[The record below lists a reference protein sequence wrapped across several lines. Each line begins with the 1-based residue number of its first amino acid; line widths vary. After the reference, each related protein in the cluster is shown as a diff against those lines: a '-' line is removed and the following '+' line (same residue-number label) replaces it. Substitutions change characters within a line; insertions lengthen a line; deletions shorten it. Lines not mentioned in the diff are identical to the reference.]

1 MNYRTAAKIVAEYKK
16 AIRKGKEPSVD
27 FDWGKGIT
35 GYSMSQF
42 SNACRVVGT
51 SATRLREELVG
62 IQVGG
67 ERIVLSEVKNE
78 PVVEATPEP
87 VVEATPE
94 PVVVAPEP
102 VPEPVVEATPE
113 PVVEAA
119 PTISPEPAVDYSS
132 WSMRRLR
139 SKAREMGVTVPS
151 RPTKKELISAI
162 ENAE

>member
-87 VVEATPE
+87 VVEA
-94 PVVVAPEP
+94 
-102 VPEPVVEATPE
+102 
-113 PVVEAA
+113 A

>member
-62 IQVGG
+62 IQDGG
-67 ERIVLSEVKNE
+67 ERIVLS
-78 PVVEATPEP
+78 EATPEP